1 MIRIK
6 STYGHMFL
14 ECVCQQISK
23 STQSLCSQIQA
34 LWFNQSSDGRFQTR
48 GDQGI
53 WCRDLVK

>member
-1 MIRIK
+1 
-6 STYGHMFL
+6 MFL

-23 STQSLCSQIQA
+23 SPQSLCSQIQA